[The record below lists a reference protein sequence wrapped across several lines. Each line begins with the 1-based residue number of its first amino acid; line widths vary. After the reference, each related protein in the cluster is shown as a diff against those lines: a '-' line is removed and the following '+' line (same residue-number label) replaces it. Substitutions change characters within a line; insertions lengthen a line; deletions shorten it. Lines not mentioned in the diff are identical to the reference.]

1 MHIVDGIVS
10 APVLIPATALAAA
23 GVVYGMSR
31 VEAEDV
37 PKVALLAA
45 TFFVAGLIR
54 VPIGPASVHLMLP
67 GLLGLLLGPAIFPA
81 MLAGLLLQA
90 LLFGFGGVTTLGLNL
105 FNMALPGFAV
115 FYLFSGLLQK
125 TSGRKFAL
133 LSGLA
138 GALAAFG
145 AGLLVAG
152 SLALSNGGFLLA
164 AKLILLSNLPVMVVE
179 AFVTIAAL
187 SFFAKVKPEL
197 LAAFQRPVLRATS

>member
-1 MHIVDGIVS
+1 
-10 APVLIPATALAAA
+10 
-23 GVVYGMSR
+23 
-31 VEAEDV
+31 
-37 PKVALLAA
+37 
-45 TFFVAGLIR
+45 
-54 VPIGPASVHLMLP
+54 
-67 GLLGLLLGPAIFPA
+67 
-81 MLAGLLLQA
+81 
-90 LLFGFGGVTTLGLNL
+90 
-105 FNMALPGFAV
+105 MALPGFAV